1 MNVEKQESL
10 FLILTSFLHLRQ
22 RSETS
27 DSSWRWEV
35 QHGVVR
41 VPKITM
47 DCYYLFIFK
56 LHLRIC
62 LERKGG
68 RERERER
75 EKATWIWKRNH
86 GWPVILAPTGDWTHN
101 LGMYLDQEWNLQ
113 PFGIWDDAPTNWAT
127 WPGLCSYYWWP
138 YRAYTRQ
145 SGSPSRK

>member
-75 EKATWIWKRNH
+75 ERRQH
-86 GWPVILAPTGDWTHN
+86 GYEKETMD
-101 LGMYLDQEWNLQ
+101 
-113 PFGIWDDAPTNWAT
+113 
-127 WPGLCSYYWWP
+127 GLSY
-138 YRAYTRQ
+138 
-145 SGSPSRK
+145 SPLLEIEPIT